1 MQVNIK
7 TGSSTQT
14 KSRSKITED
23 ASRVAQIGTKKSA
36 RKSAARGRRRAAK
49 KTVKAI
55 ISGMQRH
62 QLISEAAYFKAEQR
76 GFEGDDAI
84 RDWLEAE
91 AYIDSMYR
99 IEG

>member
-7 TGSSTQT
+7 SGSSTQS
-14 KSRSKITED
+14 KSQKKISED
-23 ASRVAQIGTKKSA
+23 AGHAGQIGAKTRAKKPA
-36 RKSAARGRRRAAK
+36 VKGRRHTAK

-55 ISGMQRH
+55 ISGAQRR

-91 AYIDSMYR
+91 AHIDLIYR
-99 IEG
+99 VDG